1 MQRRRWTRT
10 QPWRPPAI
18 HAFQR
23 QHGGSMAC
31 QSPPPLSQTLAS
43 EMTLFAIDESLS
55 LLVESATEAAADNN
69 GELPEELRQ
78 ALLDYCEAFGAKVD
92 NIANYIKSQECEARN
107 AKTEIDRL
115 QSRQAAAENRV
126 ERLKGLLKYFMETR
140 GLRSMKGRLNTIS
153 LRKNSQ
159 DSLVLERV
167 ESIPS
172 EYCRVS
178 ISIPL
183 PDLDELLRHLPEEH
197 SLRERLRPDGNG
209 SLRREPDNTKLRSA
223 LGSGVPV
230 QGAELR
236 RGQHVRLT

>member
-1 MQRRRWTRT
+1 
-10 QPWRPPAI
+10 
-18 HAFQR
+18 
-23 QHGGSMAC
+23 MAC
-31 QSPPPLSQTLAS
+31 QTPLPLSQTVAS

-55 LLVESATEAAADNN
+55 LLMESATEAAADNN

-92 NIANYIKSQECEARN
+92 NIANYIKSQEFEARN
-107 AKTEIDRL
+107 AKAEIDRL

-126 ERLKGLLKYFMETR
+126 ERLKGLIKYFMETR

-153 LRKNSQ
+153 LRRNSQ
-159 DSLVLERV
+159 DSLVLDCV

-183 PDLDELLRHLPEEH
+183 PELEELLRHLPEAH
-197 SLRERLRPDGNG
+197 NLRARLTPDGSG
-209 SLRREPDNTKLRSA
+209 LLRREPDNTKVRTA
-223 LGSGVPV
+223 LASGVPV

>member
-1 MQRRRWTRT
+1 
-10 QPWRPPAI
+10 
-18 HAFQR
+18 
-23 QHGGSMAC
+23 MAC
-31 QSPPPLSQTLAS
+31 QTPLPLSQTLAS
-43 EMTLFAIDESLS
+43 EMTLFAIDDSLS
-55 LLVESATEAAADNN
+55 LLMESATEAAADNN

-159 DSLVLERV
+159 DSLVLDSA

-178 ISIPL
+178 VCIAL
-183 PDLDELLRHLPEEH
+183 PELEELLRHLPEEH
-197 SLRERLRPDGNG
+197 SLRVRLTPDGNG
-209 SLRREPDNTKLRSA
+209 LLRREPDNTKLRTA

>member
-1 MQRRRWTRT
+1 
-10 QPWRPPAI
+10 
-18 HAFQR
+18 
-23 QHGGSMAC
+23 
-31 QSPPPLSQTLAS
+31 
-43 EMTLFAIDESLS
+43 MTLFAIDDSLS
-55 LLVESATEAAADNN
+55 LLMESAIEAAADNN

-78 ALLDYCEAFGAKVD
+78 ALLDYCDAFGAKVD
-92 NIANYIKSQECEARN
+92 NIANYIKSQEFEARS

-159 DSLVLERV
+159 DSLVLDSA

-183 PDLDELLRHLPEEH
+183 PDLEELLRYLPEGH
-197 SLRERLRPDGNG
+197 SLRARLMPDGDG
-209 SLRREPDNTKLRSA
+209 FLRREPDNTKLRTA
-223 LGSGVPV
+223 LTSGVPV
-230 QGAELR
+230 HGAELR

>member
-1 MQRRRWTRT
+1 
-10 QPWRPPAI
+10 
-18 HAFQR
+18 
-23 QHGGSMAC
+23 MAC
-31 QSPPPLSQTLAS
+31 KTPLPLSQTLAS
-43 EMTLFAIDESLS
+43 EMTLFAIDDSLS
-55 LLVESATEAAADNN
+55 LLMESATEAAADKN

-92 NIANYIKSQECEARN
+92 NIANYIKSQEFEARN

-159 DSLVLERV
+159 DSLVLDSA

-172 EYCRVS
+172 EYYRVS

-183 PDLDELLRHLPEEH
+183 PELEELLRHLPEEH
-197 SLRERLRPDGNG
+197 SLRARLTPNGNG
-209 SLRREPDNTKLRSA
+209 LLRREPDNTKLRTA
-223 LGSGVPV
+223 LTSGVQV

>member
-1 MQRRRWTRT
+1 
-10 QPWRPPAI
+10 
-18 HAFQR
+18 
-23 QHGGSMAC
+23 MAC
-31 QSPPPLSQTLAS
+31 QTPLPLSQTLAS

-92 NIANYIKSQECEARN
+92 NIANYIKSQEFEARS

-153 LRKNSQ
+153 LRRNSQ
-159 DSLVLERV
+159 DSLVLDSA

-183 PDLDELLRHLPEEH
+183 PELEELLRHLPEEH
-197 SLRERLRPDGNG
+197 SLRARLTPDGNG
-209 SLRREPDNTKLRSA
+209 LLRREPDNTKLRTA